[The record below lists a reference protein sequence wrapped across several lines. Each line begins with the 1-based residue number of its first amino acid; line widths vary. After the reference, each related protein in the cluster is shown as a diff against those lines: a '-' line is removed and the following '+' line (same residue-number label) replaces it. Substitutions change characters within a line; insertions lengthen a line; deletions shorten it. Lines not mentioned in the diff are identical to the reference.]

1 MGVGLGE
8 GPEGGLGEVAWQ
20 KPTAAESVTESSEVV
35 AAAVVE
41 FAGEE
46 LVVVVAEFVGE
57 ELVVAGVA
65 IVAAAAV

>member
-46 LVVVVAEFVGE
+46 LVVVAEFVGE